1 MKSNW
6 YAASLLLGAANALN
20 MSELEALYTEG
31 TTPDTA
37 NIGGLQVSTLS
48 QSLPQGNQIP
58 QIGWTVECSSE
69 TTDHEC
75 DKAIDDPATTF
86 WLSAQTNTSQSITIK
101 LSDEEKIVSGL
112 TTVPRQDQSTSMIE
126 QHEVALSLDGENWE
140 IVAYGTWWPDTSQK
154 VSSFQPKKAKF
165 LRLSGPAPN
174 GISITDIRVYET
186 EFIEPNPAGGA
197 WGTTIDFPL
206 VPVAGAVD
214 PVSGNVVVWSAWG
227 YNIFTGGKGGKTQTA
242 IWDPKANT
250 VTRRRVDETHHD
262 MFCPGISLDTNG
274 KVEVTG
280 GADAGQLSIF
290 NTTDENWYEGA
301 PMNTPRGYQAST
313 TLSDGRLFVI
323 GGSWSGSVGG
333 KNGEVYDTET
343 NVWTKID
350 GANVSAML
358 TDDERTYRQDNHG
371 WLFAWTGGSVFQAGP
386 SKEMN
391 WYGTSDTGTTAP
403 AGTRTGDEDAMCG
416 NAVMYDTGKIL
427 AFGGS
432 KYYETTEATK
442 YAAIISIDQPDET
455 VNVLQD
461 AGGGMKYERTFHS
474 SVVLPDGSTFVN
486 GGQVVA
492 LPFDESQPQLI
503 PEIFVPNPNND
514 KGGEWIEQTKN
525 SVIRVYHS
533 LSLLLQDGTVL
544 TGGGGLCGSCDSN
557 HFDGQIYTPSY
568 LLNADGSERVR
579 PVIQSASPNAV
590 KPGDSVKIT
599 TDGPV
604 NIEASII
611 RYGST
616 THNVNTD
623 QRRISVQLNSTG
635 ANEYTFDIPSEPGVA
650 LPGYYMLFVLNS
662 DGTPSHSVNIQ
673 VTV

>member
-6 YAASLLLGAANALN
+6 YAASLLLGAAHALN

-37 NIGGLQVSTLS
+37 NIGGL
-48 QSLPQGNQIP
+48 
-58 QIGWTVECSSE
+58 E

-75 DKAIDDPATTF
+75 DKAIDESTTGF
-86 WLSAQTNTSQSITIK
+86 WLSAQTNTSQSITIQ
-101 LSDEEKIVSGL
+101 LSDQQKIVSGL
-112 TTVPRQDQSTSMIE
+112 TTVPRHNRSTSMIE
-126 QHEVALSLDGENWE
+126 QHEVALSLNGENWD

-174 GISITDIRVYET
+174 GISIADIRLYET

-214 PVSGNVVVWSAWG
+214 PVSGNFVVCSAWG

-250 VTRRRVDETHHD
+250 VTRRRINETHHD

-280 GADAGQLSIF
+280 GADAGLYHF
-290 NTTDENWYEGA
+290 VR
-301 PMNTPRGYQAST
+301 M
-313 TLSDGRLFVI
+313 FVI
-323 GGSWSGSVGG
+323 GGSWSESVGG

-343 NVWTKID
+343 NVWTKLD

-371 WLFAWTGGSVFQAGP
+371 WLFSWTGGSVFQAGP

-391 WYGTSDTGTTAP
+391 GYGTSDTGTTAP

-416 NAVMYDTGKIL
+416 NAIMYDKGKIL

-442 YAAIISIDQPDET
+442 YAAIISIDQPDEAA
-455 VNVLQD
+455 N
-461 AGGGMKYERTFHS
+461 
-474 SVVLPDGSTFVN
+474 
-486 GGQVVA
+486 VVA

-503 PEIFVPNPNND
+503 PEMFVLDSTNNQ
-514 KGGEWIEQTKN
+514 GGEWIEQTKN

-568 LLNADGSERVR
+568 LLNADGSDCVR
-579 PVIQSASPNAV
+579 PVIQSVSPNAV
-590 KPGDSVKIT
+590 KPGDSVEIT

-604 NIEASII
+604 NIQASII
-611 RYGST
+611 RYGSA
-616 THNVNTD
+616 THTVNTD
-623 QRRISVQLNSTG
+623 QRRISVQLSSTG
-635 ANEYTFDIPSEPGVA
+635 TNDYSFDIPSEPGIA
-650 LPGYYMLFVLNS
+650 LPGYYMLFVLNN
-662 DGTPSHSVNIQ
+662 DGTPRHSVNIQ